1 MPKITIPLKIMP
13 KTTKPKS
20 AILKRIARSGLLLL
34 CALGVISQ
42 AQAVSEKDIHRFTL
56 KNDMTFLVMEDD
68 SIPNATMYLFWKTGS
83 RNEAPGITG
92 LAHFFEH
99 MMFNGAKK
107 YGPKMFDQ
115 TMEAAGGSNN
125 AYTSENL
132 TVYQE
137 WFPADALEIMFD
149 LEADRIADL
158 ALDPKIVESERGV
171 VTSER
176 IRGLENSNF
185 RQIWEEVKNAAFRAH
200 PYSWPIIGHASDIA
214 NWSLDDLKSFHKT
227 YYAPNNAVVVVVG
240 AVKTDNVKK
249 LAKQYF
255 EPIPK
260 QPAPKAIHTVEPEQT
275 GERRVYVQKSSVT
288 SPNIML
294 GYHIPNN
301 KHEDYYALKL
311 LGDILGSGNRARLN
325 ASLVYEQ
332 QIAAS
337 IFSWVPDSID
347 PNLFYI
353 YAVGSQSASP
363 EQLEQ
368 GLLKEIYRI
377 QQQGVTEQELQRA
390 KNQQQ
395 VEFYKTFSTISDRAD
410 LIGSYEI
417 FHGDFSLMFSAPQ
430 TYNKVTTDDIK
441 RVAQQYLTKK
451 NRTVGVLDSKELTD
465 EFAL

>member
-1 MPKITIPLKIMP
+1 MITMLITL
-13 KTTKPKS
+13 S
-20 AILKRIARSGLLLL
+20 SLYGSFKRIWQLCLLSF
-34 CALGVISQ
+34 CTVCISSY
-42 AQAVSEKDIHRFTL
+42 AQATSKEDIKRFTL
-56 KNDMTFLVMEDD
+56 ENDMTFLVMEDD

-107 YGPKMFDQ
+107 YGPKMFDK
-115 TMEAAGGSNN
+115 TMEAAGGRNN

-137 WFPADALEIMFD
+137 WFPADALELMFD

-158 ALDPKIVESERGV
+158 AFDPDIIESERGV

-176 IRGLENSNF
+176 IKGLENSNF
-185 RQIWEEVKNAAFRAH
+185 RQLWEEVKNAAYRAH

-214 NWSLDDLKSFHKT
+214 NWSMDDLKSFHKT

-240 AVKTDNVKK
+240 AVTLEEVKK
-249 LAKQYF
+249 LAKTYF

-260 QPAPKAIHTVEPEQT
+260 QLPPKAIHTVEPEQL

-288 SPNIML
+288 SPNIMM

-311 LGDILGSGNRARLN
+311 LGDILGSGNRARFN
-325 ASLVYEQ
+325 ASLVYDQ

-337 IFSWVPDSID
+337 IFTWVPDSID
-347 PNLFYI
+347 PNLFYV
-353 YAVGSQSASP
+353 YAVGSQAATAA
-363 EQLEQ
+363 QLEQ
-368 GLLKEIYRI
+368 GLIKEIYRI
-377 QQQGVTEQELQRA
+377 QQQGVTEKELQRA

-395 VEFYKTFSTISDRAD
+395 AQFYKTFSTISDRAD

-417 FHGDFSLMFSAPQ
+417 FHGDFSLMFSAPDA
-430 TYNKVTTDDIK
+430 YNKVTTDDIK
-441 RVAQQYLTKK
+441 RVASQYLTKK
-451 NRTVGVLDSKELTD
+451 NRTVGVLDAKEDTD
-465 EFAL
+465 EISL

>member
-1 MPKITIPLKIMP
+1 MPKITPA
-13 KTTKPKS
+13 KPIRS
-20 AILKRIARSGLLLL
+20 LRILRFSLIVICTLSLLF
-34 CALGVISQ
+34 Q
-42 AQAVSEKDIHRFTL
+42 AQAASEQDIHRFTL
-56 KNDMTFLVMEDD
+56 KNDMTFLVMEDN

-83 RNEAPGITG
+83 RNEAPGTTG

-137 WFPADALEIMFD
+137 WFPAETLEVMFD
-149 LEADRIADL
+149 LEADRIAHL
-158 ALDPKIVESERGV
+158 AFDPKMVESERSV

-176 IRGLENSNF
+176 IKGLENSNF
-185 RQIWEEVKNAAFRAH
+185 RQLWEEVKNVAFRAH
-200 PYSWPIIGHASDIA
+200 PYSWPVIGHASDIA
-214 NWSLDDLKSFHKT
+214 NWSMDDLKNFHKT

-240 AVKTDNVKK
+240 AVQTDEVKK
-249 LAKQYF
+249 LAEQYF

-260 QPAPKAIHTVEPEQT
+260 QPAPKTIHTVEPEQI

-288 SPNIML
+288 SPNLML

-301 KHEDYYALKL
+301 THPDHYALKL
-311 LGDILGSGNRARLN
+311 LADILGSGNRARLN
-325 ASLVYEQ
+325 ASLIFEQ
-332 QIAAS
+332 QIAAT
-337 IFSWVPDSID
+337 IYTWVPDSID
-347 PNLFYI
+347 PNLFNV
-353 YAVGSQSASP
+353 YAIGSQSASAA
-363 EQLEQ
+363 QLEK
-368 GLLKEIYRI
+368 GLLTEIYRI
-377 QQQGVTEQELQRA
+377 QQQGVTEKELQRA

-395 VEFYKTFSTISDRAD
+395 VAFYKTFSTISERAD

-417 FHGDFSLMFSAPQ
+417 FHGDFSLMFSAPDAFSR
-430 TYNKVTTDDIK
+430 VTVDDIK
-441 RVAQQYLTKK
+441 RVAQTYLTKK
-451 NRTVGVLDSKELTD
+451 NRTVGVLDAKEDTD

>member
-1 MPKITIPLKIMP
+1 MPKM
-13 KTTKPKS
+13 TTSK
-20 AILKRIARSGLLLL
+20 ANALHRLLRSGMLLL
-34 CALGVISQ
+34 CILSTAFH

-83 RNEAPGITG
+83 RNEAPGTTG

-115 TMEAAGGSNN
+115 VMEAAGGSNN

-137 WFPADALEIMFD
+137 WFPAEALETMFD

-158 ALDPKIVESERGV
+158 SLDPKIVESERGV

-176 IRGLENSNF
+176 IKGLENSNF
-185 RQIWEEVKNAAFRAH
+185 RQLWEEVKNAAFRAH

-214 NWSLDDLKSFHKT
+214 NWSLDDLRNFHKT
-227 YYAPNNAVVVVVG
+227 YYAPNNAIVVVVG
-240 AVKTDNVKK
+240 AVKTENVKK

-260 QPAPKAIHTVEPEQT
+260 QPSPKAIHTVEPEQV

-301 KHEDYYALKL
+301 KHQDHYALKL
-311 LGDILGSGNRARLN
+311 LADILSSGNRARLN

-332 QIAAS
+332 QIASS
-337 IFSWVPDSID
+337 IFTWVPNSID

-353 YAVGSQSASP
+353 YAIGSQSATA
-363 EQLEQ
+363 EQVET
-368 GLLKEIYRI
+368 GLLTEIYRI
-377 QQQGVTEQELQRA
+377 QQNGVTEKELQRA

-417 FHGDFSLMFSAPQ
+417 FHGDFSLMFSAPD
-430 TYNKVTTDDIK
+430 TFSKVTTDDIK
-441 RVAQQYLTKK
+441 RVAQTYLTKK
-451 NRTVGVLDSKELTD
+451 NRTVGVLNAKEDTD